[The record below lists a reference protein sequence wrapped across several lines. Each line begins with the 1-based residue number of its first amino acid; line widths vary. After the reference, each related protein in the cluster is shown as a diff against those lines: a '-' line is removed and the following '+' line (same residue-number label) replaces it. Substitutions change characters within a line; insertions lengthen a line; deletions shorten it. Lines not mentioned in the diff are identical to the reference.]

1 MRLPGLETTVLL
13 GLNQSREDRLRGG
26 VCERGPVLFLWHHAR
41 KAIAAAS
48 RSRSVASAGGFG
60 GGWSMFLWRRD
71 TTDAAVSV
79 TSSETSSETSRTS
92 TTEVSTP

>member
-1 MRLPGLETTVLL
+1 VSRFKSESRRPSARRCLL
-13 GLNQSREDRLRGG
+13 D
-26 VCERGPVLFLWHHAR
+26 RGPVLFLWHHAR
-41 KAIAAAS
+41 KAIAATS

-60 GGWSMFLWRRD
+60 GGGSMFLWRRD

-79 TSSETSSETSRTS
+79 TSSETRRTS

>member
-1 MRLPGLETTVLL
+1 
-13 GLNQSREDRLRGG
+13 
-26 VCERGPVLFLWHHAR
+26 
-41 KAIAAAS
+41 
-48 RSRSVASAGGFG
+48 
-60 GGWSMFLWRRD
+60 MFLWRRD

>member
-1 MRLPGLETTVLL
+1 MVLL
-13 GLNQSREDRLRGG
+13 CLNQSREDRLRGG